1 MKLRLSEQ
9 HLRFRLSENDV
20 SLLHQGKS
28 LTQEVRF
35 SPLESIEIVLEPWQL
50 EVMQASF
57 LYNQIKVN
65 IPQSAI
71 AAWASTA
78 QEGMYDL
85 QHEGLEQP
93 LKISIEK
100 DFPCDHSQSPKEC

>member
-9 HLRFRLSENDV
+9 HIRFRLSESEVN
-20 SLLHQGKS
+20 LLNQGKS

-35 SPLESIEIVLEPWQL
+35 SPLESIELLIEPWQL
-50 EVMQASF
+50 DVMQASF

-65 IPQSAI
+65 VSQSAI
-71 AAWASTA
+71 ASWAASE

-100 DFPCDHSQSPKEC
+100 DFPCDHSQSSKGC